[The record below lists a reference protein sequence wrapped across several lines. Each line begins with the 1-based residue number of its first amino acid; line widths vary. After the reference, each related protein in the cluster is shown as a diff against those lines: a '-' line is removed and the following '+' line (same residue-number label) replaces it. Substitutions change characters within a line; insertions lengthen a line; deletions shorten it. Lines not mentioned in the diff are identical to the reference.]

1 MQCMTTIA
9 LGPCEKERKELQ
21 AKTQKQKQKQLR
33 EGQGE
38 GESQGE
44 REHHSST
51 GTDLANT
58 LWYIKTSFPIFML
71 SHPSL
76 KSRKQFIPGSQDD
89 FTINITQMSERQEH
103 FYAFPGGL
111 MCF

>member
-1 MQCMTTIA
+1 MTSIA

-21 AKTQKQKQKQLR
+21 AKTQKQKQKKLR

-38 GESQGE
+38 GESEGE
-44 REHHSST
+44 REHHSSI
-51 GTDLANT
+51 GTVLLANT

-76 KSRKQFIPGSQDD
+76 KSRK
-89 FTINITQMSERQEH
+89 
-103 FYAFPGGL
+103 
-111 MCF
+111 